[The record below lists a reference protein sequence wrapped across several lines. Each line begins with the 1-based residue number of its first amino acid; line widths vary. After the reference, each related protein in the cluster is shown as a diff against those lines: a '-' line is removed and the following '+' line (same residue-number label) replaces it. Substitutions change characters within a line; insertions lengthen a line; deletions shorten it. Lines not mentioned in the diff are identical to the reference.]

1 MGTWSGDDDGGGV
14 KVIWSVYGGGGE
26 DHANSRK
33 QVEGQH
39 EGGGNLK
46 SATWLS

>member
-14 KVIWSVYGGGGE
+14 KVIWSVFGGGE
-26 DHANSRK
+26 DHANNRK

-39 EGGGNLK
+39 AREGGI
-46 SATWLS
+46 